1 MERREFIKNGL
12 CLSCISIFGAGCK
25 NSLINDNSLENDG
38 FYYKSKDELPKR
50 IRIEA
55 CSLCQLN
62 CPACT
67 TRRLEKKAPKDWL
80 GYLKFDDFK
89 KFVDDNKFDEIELS
103 NNGEIFLNP
112 ELDEIIK
119 YAYYKNISLTAS
131 NGVNL
136 NTVSEATLE
145 NLVKYKFKKITVSI
159 DGATPETYKIYR
171 VGGDLNTVF
180 RNIKR
185 INYYKE
191 KYNSIF
197 PKLTY
202 QFIPFGHNEHE
213 ILLAKKKAQ
222 ELNMGI
228 TFRRNIQIK
237 YSPIKNKE
245 LVERQTGLKIHTQLK
260 NLIKEDM
267 ELKKTFVCYGL
278 FNRPQIDYNG
288 NLLGCPRIYIGSFG
302 ANAFKDGLLK
312 ALNDSKYIYAKHML
326 TDLSVSPKK
335 DVPCFDC
342 YSYRMLRK
350 NNTPLKR
357 SFIDNI

>member
-25 NSLINDNSLENDG
+25 NSLINDNSLENDR

-119 YAYYKNISLTAS
+119 YAYYKDISLTAG

-145 NLVKYKFKKITVSI
+145 NLVKYKFKKMTVSL

-171 VGGDLNTVF
+171 VGGDFNKVID
-180 RNIKR
+180 NIKK
-185 INYYKE
+185 INYFKK
-191 KYNSIF
+191 KYNSEF
-197 PKLTY
+197 PKLTW

-222 ELNMGI
+222 ELNISDTTNMR
-228 TFRRNIQIK
+228 FYWQRKKLRN
-237 YSPIKNKE
+237 
-245 LVERQTGLKIHTQLK
+245 
-260 NLIKEDM
+260 
-267 ELKKTFVCYGL
+267 
-278 FNRPQIDYNG
+278 
-288 NLLGCPRIYIGSFG
+288 
-302 ANAFKDGLLK
+302 
-312 ALNDSKYIYAKHML
+312 
-326 TDLSVSPKK
+326 
-335 DVPCFDC
+335 
-342 YSYRMLRK
+342 
-350 NNTPLKR
+350 
-357 SFIDNI
+357 